1 MRTLCYS
8 VRLKEFE
15 RISDKAYKAVSFDGK
30 EAIIPASQVFGQD
43 GGVQKS
49 QAIWISAWIL
59 EKKDIQYSTKK
70 SGWFDENGKQY
81 PNFKI
86 EKHVPVK
93 INKVDNNDITEL
105 ER

>member
-1 MRTLCYS
+1 MKTKCYS
-8 VRLKEFE
+8 VRLKEFD
-15 RISDKAYKAVSFDGK
+15 RISEKAYKAVSFDGK

-43 GGVQKS
+43 NGVQKS

-59 EKKDIQYSTKK
+59 EKKELQYSTKK
-70 SGWFDENGKQY
+70 VGWFDEFGKQY

-86 EKHVPVK
+86 EKHVPTK
-93 INKVDNNDITEL
+93 INEVENNDIREL